1 MVDGTMPDDK
11 KGTINKMDGLIS
23 FIIFLLF
30 VFAALFPFFL
40 ALRYPQILKDHP
52 EYAGIP
58 TIISLAFACVLVG
71 WKFLH
76 CRQGILVDRRNM
88 MSLSKLQMLIWTL
101 LAISGFITMAALK
114 MAYNVQNPLDVGIP
128 ETVWALMGISTAAF
142 VVSPL
147 IKNDNFKS
155 DPKDANGK
163 KIPENEKLVLKDS
176 LEGNRDIKGTTV
188 VNSEPWQSSFSDFFR
203 GEEIGNSKGPDLG
216 KIQVFI
222 FTIITWISY
231 AVLIY
236 QIIKTTPEKT
246 PEILNLQHSLNQ
258 TTNITIQQELQLKL
272 SDRISNAFDLP
283 DISVGMTALLGI
295 SNAGYLAYK
304 SVPREEAPK
313 TP

>member
-1 MVDGTMPDDK
+1 
-11 KGTINKMDGLIS
+11 
-23 FIIFLLF
+23 
-30 VFAALFPFFL
+30 VFAALLPFFL
-40 ALRYPQILKDHP
+40 ALQYPQILKNHP

-58 TIISLAFACVLVG
+58 TIISLALACVLLG
-71 WKFLH
+71 WKFLD

-101 LAISGFITMAALK
+101 LVISGFITMAALK

-128 ETVWALMGISTAAF
+128 ETVWTLMGISTASF
-142 VVSPL
+142 VGSPL

-155 DPKDANGK
+155 DPKDATGK
-163 KIPENEKLVLKDS
+163 KIPASDKKLALKDS

-216 KIQVFI
+216 KIQMFI
-222 FTIITWISY
+222 FTIIIWISY
-231 AVLIY
+231 AVIIY
-236 QIIKTTPEKT
+236 HLMKIIPEKA
-246 PEILNLQHSLNQ
+246 PEILNIQHSLNQ
-258 TTNITIQQELQLKL
+258 TTNVTIQQDLQLKL

-283 DISVGMTALLGI
+283 DISAGMTALLGI

-304 SVPREEAPK
+304 AVPREEAPK
-313 TP
+313 TGEEPTKTP